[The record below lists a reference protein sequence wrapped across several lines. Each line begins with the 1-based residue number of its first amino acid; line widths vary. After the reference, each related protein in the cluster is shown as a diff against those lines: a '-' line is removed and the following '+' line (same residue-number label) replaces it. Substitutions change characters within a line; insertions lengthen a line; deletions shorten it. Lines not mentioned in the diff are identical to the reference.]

1 MERKV
6 DTLAVMDRPET
17 LAIQGGVSSHPGLTV
32 QSIKDR
38 NPENK
43 GQSVRKIRRLDCESS
58 DLKAATRLRL
68 QGFRIASD
76 KGGLSDI
83 DLGRQARRIWRGIW

>member
-17 LAIQGGVSSHPGLTV
+17 QAVQGGVSSHPGLTV

-58 DLKAATRLRL
+58 DLKGVTFPDFQAVAKM
-68 QGFRIASD
+68 SD
-76 KGGLSDI
+76 KGALSDI
-83 DLGRQARRIWRGIW
+83 VYGRRARRIRR

>member
-17 LAIQGGVSSHPGLTV
+17 QAVQGGVSSHPGLTV

-58 DLKAATRLRL
+58 DLKAATAATTPVVYSRSLDS
-68 QGFRIASD
+68 FD
-76 KGGLSDI
+76 
-83 DLGRQARRIWRGIW
+83 

>member
-6 DTLAVMDRPET
+6 DTLAVMDCPET
-17 LAIQGGVSSHPGLTV
+17 LAMQGGVSSHPGLTV

-58 DLKAATRLRL
+58 DLKAATFPDF
-68 QGFRIASD
+68 QAVGKMSD
-76 KGGLSDI
+76 KRPLSDI
-83 DLGRQARRIWRGIW
+83 WNA

>member
-43 GQSVRKIRRLDCESS
+43 G
-58 DLKAATRLRL
+58 
-68 QGFRIASD
+68 
-76 KGGLSDI
+76 LSDSRNLW
-83 DLGRQARRIWRGIW
+83 DSRSLKSNDFPVAQFRD